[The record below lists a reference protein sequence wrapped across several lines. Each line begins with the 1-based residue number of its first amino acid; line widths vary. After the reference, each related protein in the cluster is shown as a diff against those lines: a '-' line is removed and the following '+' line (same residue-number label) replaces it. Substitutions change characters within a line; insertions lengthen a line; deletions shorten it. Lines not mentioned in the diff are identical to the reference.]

1 LVSALFWPTFFG
13 AYGTMVGHHGAWSD
27 TMVNVFVGAG
37 QELEQVPAPTFE
49 LEQVKVGAGTCS
61 NSLSVM

>member
-1 LVSALFWPTFFG
+1 
-13 AYGTMVGHHGAWSD
+13 MVGHHGAWSD